1 MVLSGLSGC
10 RVLVWACV
18 DMLCRRLSG
27 WLRRGGG
34 VRFVR
39 LFQNETVKGL
49 IC

>member
-1 MVLSGLSGC
+1 MVLFGLSGR
-10 RVLVWACV
+10 RVLAWACV
-18 DMLCRRLSG
+18 DVSCRRLSG